1 MSASFISAAEAVSHV
16 TDGSTVALSGFGL
29 AGQPLHLID
38 ALCDSGAS
46 NLTIIANNA
55 GNGETGLARLL
66 GNKQVAKILCSFPRQ
81 QDSQIFDELYRSG
94 KIELELVPQGTL
106 AERIRAQGAGIG
118 AFYTPTGVGTQIAT
132 GKEVRT
138 INGVDQVLEFATQI
152 DVALVHG
159 HIADQQGNVIYRK
172 TARNFGPIMASAA
185 RYSVVEVSRVVPIG
199 ELDPENIVTPSIFV
213 NAIVEYA
220 VKHAN

>member
-1 MSASFISAAEAVSHV
+1 
-16 TDGSTVALSGFGL
+16 
-29 AGQPLHLID
+29 
-38 ALCDSGAS
+38 
-46 NLTIIANNA
+46 
-55 GNGETGLARLL
+55 LARLL
-66 GNKQVAKILCSFPRQ
+66 GNKQIAKILCSFPRQ

-118 AFYTPTGVGTQIAT
+118 AFYTPTGVGTQLAI

-213 NAIVEYA
+213 NAIVECA

>member
-1 MSASFISAAEAVSHV
+1 VSASFISAAEAIRNV

-66 GNKQVAKILCSFPRQ
+66 GNKQVTKILCSFPRQ
-81 QDSQIFDELYRSG
+81 QDSQIFDELYRAG

-118 AFYTPTGVGTQIAT
+118 AFYTPTGVGTQLAI

-138 INGVDQVLEFATQI
+138 INGVDHVLEFATQI

-159 HIADQQGNVIYRK
+159 HIADQQGNVVYRK

-185 RYSVVEVSRVVPIG
+185 RYSVVEVSRVVPVG
-199 ELDPENIVTPSIFV
+199 ELDPECIVTPSIFV
-213 NAIVEYA
+213 NAVVECE
-220 VKHAN
+220 VKHGN

>member
-1 MSASFISAAEAVSHV
+1 MSASFISAAEAISQV

-38 ALCDSGAS
+38 ALCDSGVS

-66 GNKQVAKILCSFPRQ
+66 SNKQVAKILCSFPRQ
-81 QDSQIFDELYRSG
+81 QDSQIFDELYRLG

-118 AFYTPTGVGTQIAT
+118 AFYTPTGVGTQLAL

-138 INGVDQVLEFATQI
+138 INGVDQVLEFATEV

-159 HIADQQGNVIYRK
+159 HIADQQGNVVYRK

-185 RYSVVEVSRVVPIG
+185 RYSVCLLYTS
-199 ELDPENIVTPSIFV
+199 PSPRD
-213 NAIVEYA
+213 
-220 VKHAN
+220 